1 MRVDL
6 TSAVRFDLPRG
17 AVHTTASGLEGVGE
31 ERALLVPVNVL
42 VLALADA
49 PKSTRDLVART
60 IGESIGRRAA
70 GRFGGADGVREATID
85 SVVTSLAAELALA
98 GFGVLALERWGRAL
112 VLELTAAPRFAPD
125 FFAPLL
131 ESALG
136 TATSWRNR
144 ASLVCTVLPDAPR
157 ADALPYEEGT
167 RYLVSNANSAGNVR
181 RAIESGIGWA
191 EALRRLQ
198 QGREPR

>member
-49 PKSTRDLVART
+49 PKSTVDIVART

-70 GRFGGADGVREATID
+70 GRFGGPSGVREAGVD
-85 SVVTSLAAELALA
+85 SVVTSLAAEVALA
-98 GFGVLALERWGRAL
+98 GLGVLALERWGRAL
-112 VLELTAAPRFAPD
+112 VLLLTATPRFAPE

-144 ASLVCTVLPDAPR
+144 ASLVCTFLSDEDGA
-157 ADALPYEEGT
+157 
-167 RYLVSNANSAGNVR
+167 RYLVSNANSAGQVR
-181 RAIESGIGWA
+181 RAIESGVGWA
-191 EALRRLQ
+191 EALRRMQ
-198 QGREPR
+198 RGGEPR